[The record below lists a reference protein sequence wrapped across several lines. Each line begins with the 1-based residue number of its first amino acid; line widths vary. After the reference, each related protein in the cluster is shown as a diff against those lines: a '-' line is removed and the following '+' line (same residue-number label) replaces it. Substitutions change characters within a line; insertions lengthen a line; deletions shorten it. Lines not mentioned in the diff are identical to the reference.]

1 MNYQFPWLC
10 KSTGRPDIFIEPIMV
25 REAQLHPLRCL
36 SASEAN
42 GGSPPRLHPD
52 LWGQNLKGRRYQKAV
67 EAVLTGIQ
75 TSTETGWE
83 QKSSCVRVVFHTLA
97 ISVGPR
103 TQSPRATA
111 IPSSNDINLIP
122 CLT

>member
-10 KSTGRPDIFIEPIMV
+10 KSTGHPDTFIEPIMV

-52 LWGQNLKGRRYQKAV
+52 LWGRNPKAGRYQTAGK
-67 EAVLTGIQ
+67 AVLTGIQ
-75 TSTETGWE
+75 TPTETAWR
-83 QKSSCVRVVFHTLA
+83 QKRCCVHVVFHTLA

-103 TQSPRATA
+103 TQSPRVPA
-111 IPSSNDINLIP
+111 ILSSNDINLIP